1 MLRRI
6 TVVLVLLVAL
16 ALVTGCGSGIQRTA
30 DPSSG
35 DFYTEEEYQ
44 KLSSDQREAYCA
56 ELLGEYENMQDS
68 AAAALDDVTAEERA
82 IGDLETEMARL
93 QPELMGLRGEVE
105 ALEGE
110 IAWYEGLPRVYV
122 VQKGDFLYK
131 IAEMDEMYADP
142 LKWKRI
148 YRANRELIQDPN
160 LIYPDWEL
168 TIPRDWPHN
177 YTVGTG
183 ESLWRI
189 AGYWEIYG
197 DSTMWNVIFE
207 ANTDQISNPDMIQ
220 PGMVLMIP
228 R

>member
-1 MLRRI
+1 M
-6 TVVLVLLVAL
+6 VLVLLVAL
-16 ALVTGCGSGIQRTA
+16 VLVTGCGSGIQRTA

-44 KLSSDQREAYCA
+44 KLSKDQREAYCA
-56 ELLGEYENMQDS
+56 DLLVEYENMQDS
-68 AAAALDDVTAEERA
+68 AAAARDDLTAEQRA
-82 IGDLETEMARL
+82 INDLESAMAGL
-93 QPELMGLRGEVE
+93 QPELMALRGEVE

-131 IAEMDEMYADP
+131 IAEMDEIYADP

-168 TIPRDWPHN
+168 TIPRDWPHM
-177 YTVGTG
+177 YTVGMG

-197 DSTMWNVIFE
+197 DSTKWTVLYE
-207 ANTDQISNPDMIQ
+207 ANSDQISNPDVIQ
-220 PGMVLMIP
+220 PGMVLAVP